1 MYLLPDQSGNCAEG
15 VGQIRVSAKPPRIL
29 SDKALFFLKCG
40 HASKL
45 NRESMG
51 VDVVYSECSNVPI
64 SKSLN
69 FRKNEHND
77 ICRAS
82 IHVVLS
88 LHLDHLELVLRE
100 VYLPLMSSRDQN
112 MQYGISGDK
121 LMDLLHRLVG
131 AMQVTSGLR

>member
-1 MYLLPDQSGNCAEG
+1 MPAEVRVPPITNFMLLFFSSRAAFLAFCNHSESRRLFVYLLPDQSGNCAEG

-69 FRKNEHND
+69 LSTMTFAEHQFKPFYPF
-77 ICRAS
+77 I
-82 IHVVLS
+82 
-88 LHLDHLELVLRE
+88 
-100 VYLPLMSSRDQN
+100 
-112 MQYGISGDK
+112 
-121 LMDLLHRLVG
+121 
-131 AMQVTSGLR
+131 